1 MRSKLAVFLLAMIIL
16 AGCGVTIQTGP
27 EDEQRQSEV
36 SEARAK
42 QIRADYATR
51 FQGQDSKGIVGQL
64 KYLIDSVSANYL
76 RYGNQMVGEWR
87 NANEGRG
94 APVSDA
100 EMRDLIS
107 RSNQSQQHI
116 FGAYED
122 VVELGMSRIKWL
134 KEFDQTTLGLLDQ
147 FSQQF
152 YEVRSTVFYPPDS
165 VEKYERELAETQT
178 DLERMSRELTTE
190 LRRY

>member
-1 MRSKLAVFLLAMIIL
+1 MMIIT
-16 AGCGVTIQTGP
+16 GCGVTIQTGP

-51 FQGQDSKGIVGQL
+51 FQGQDSKVIVGHL
-64 KYLIDSVSANYL
+64 KYLVDSVSANYL
-76 RYGNQMVGEWR
+76 RYGNEMAREWR

-94 APVSDA
+94 TPVSDT
-100 EMRDLIS
+100 EMGDLIS
-107 RSNQSQQHI
+107 RSNQSQQQI
-116 FGAYED
+116 YGAYED
-122 VVELGMSRIKWL
+122 VVELGISRMKWL
-134 KEFDQTTLGLLDQ
+134 KEFDQTTLGLLAQ

-165 VEKYERELAETQT
+165 VEKYEQVLAETQT